1 MSQDGNSYGAKTFLA
16 DARSIMFLS
25 PLSEKHLNKAPE
37 TGADAVIL
45 DLEDAIAPDQKPA
58 ARAALKGAVA
68 TLRGLGLKKILVR
81 VNAPWLLAIEDIAAA
96 VEAGVDCLTVPKVEG
111 ADRVS
116 VIAQYL
122 EELEEQRGG
131 GNRTL
136 MFLQI
141 ETALGV
147 ENLSTILRASDRVCG
162 TMLGPE
168 DFAKDMGH
176 SPTIA
181 ANDWA
186 NIAVLNAARAAGV
199 TPIGFPGSIT
209 IIRDMDLFRAQVER
223 ANELGFRGAAVVHP
237 AQAAMA
243 NEVFSPS
250 EAEIEEAKKIVAA
263 ADATTAGAYM
273 VDGKMIDAP
282 IVDRARATLA
292 RVR

>member
-1 MSQDGNSYGAKTFLA
+1 MSHDPKTFLA

-37 TGADAVIL
+37 TGADGVIL

-58 ARAALKGAVA
+58 ARAALKAAVA
-68 TLRGLGLKKILVR
+68 TLRGLGVGKILVR
-81 VNAPWLLAIEDIAAA
+81 VNAPWMLAFEDIAAA
-96 VEAGVDCLTVPKVEG
+96 VEAGVDCLTVPKVESAG
-111 ADRVS
+111 RVS
-116 VIAQYL
+116 VISEYL
-122 EELEEQRGG
+122 DELEDRRGEG
-131 GNRTL
+131 IRTM

-141 ETALGV
+141 ETALGL
-147 ENLSTILRASDRVCG
+147 ENVSASIRASNRVCG
-162 TMLGPE
+162 AMLGPE
-168 DFAKDMGH
+168 DYAKDMGH

-237 AQAAMA
+237 AQAKVA

-263 ADATTAGAYM
+263 AEATTAGAYL

-282 IVDRARATLA
+282 IVDRARAVLT

>member
-1 MSQDGNSYGAKTFLA
+1 MSHDPKTFLA

-37 TGADAVIL
+37 TGADGVIL

-58 ARAALKGAVA
+58 ARAALKAAVA
-68 TLRGLGLKKILVR
+68 TLRGLGVGKILVR
-81 VNAPWLLAIEDIAAA
+81 VNAPWMLAFEDVAAA
-96 VEAGVDCLTVPKVEG
+96 VEAGVDCLTVPKVESAG
-111 ADRVS
+111 RVS
-116 VIAQYL
+116 VISEYL
-122 EELEEQRGG
+122 DELEETRGDG
-131 GNRTL
+131 IRTL
-136 MFLQI
+136 LFLQI
-141 ETALGV
+141 ETALGL
-147 ENLSTILRASDRVCG
+147 ENLTTILRASNRVCG

-168 DFAKDMGH
+168 DYAKDMGH

-237 AQAAMA
+237 TQAKVA

-250 EAEIEEAKKIVAA
+250 EAEIEEAKKVVAA
-263 ADATTAGAYM
+263 AEATTAGAYL

-282 IVDRARATLA
+282 IVDRARAVLA